1 MSKLNIGDRIFH
13 KSNPMIPMV
22 VVGIEDDSIEC
33 EWVDSKGKV
42 QRDKFIEAAL
52 ERFAN
57 TQNLVGSLV

>member
-42 QRDKFIEAAL
+42 QRD
-52 ERFAN
+52 
-57 TQNLVGSLV
+57 